1 MDANEYRNAG
11 YRVSLQ
17 VTQAEID
24 RAEREVTEAYIAKVA
39 PSFDAETTTVKA
51 CVMSLASILLLQRH
65 AVATRA
71 GGKVKQSPS
80 MSDNAEPTQGDFDNA
95 DRLLLAVSDVKFP
108 SRVVDDICGLYYR
121 RKFLGL

>member
-1 MDANEYRNAG
+1 MDANEYREAG

-17 VTQAEID
+17 VSQAEID

-39 PSFDAETTTVKA
+39 PSFDAENTTIKA
-51 CVMSLASILLLQRH
+51 CVMSLASILLIQRH

-71 GGKVKQSPS
+71 GGKVKQSPT
-80 MSDNAEPTQGDFDNA
+80 MSDNAEPTQGDLDNA
-95 DRLLLAVSDVKFP
+95 DCLLRAVSVVKFP

>member
-1 MDANEYRNAG
+1 MDANEYRAAG

-17 VTQAEID
+17 VSQAEID
-24 RAEREVTEAYIAKVA
+24 RAEREVTEAYVAKVA

-51 CVMSLASILLLQRH
+51 CVMSLASILLIQRH

-95 DRLLLAVSDVKFP
+95 DRLLRAVSEVKFP